1 MASEPPGTT
10 AKGQPRLGEWSRRRE
25 RGSVFLLRV
34 MTFISLRIGRRAG
47 RFFLYFIAAYFF
59 AFAPRSRRPSYA
71 YLNRALGRRATARDW
86 FRQVLTFA
94 STMHDRVYLVNAQYD
109 LFQISIEG
117 ESLVRRY
124 VDTGQGAFL
133 MGAHLGSFE
142 VTRAI
147 GHARPGLRV
156 AMAMYEETA
165 NKVNA
170 QLAAVNPA
178 AKLDIVYLG
187 RIDAMLRIHSYLD
200 EGAFV
205 GVLGDRTFGSD
216 EGQVVDFLGAPAK
229 LPTSAMRAAAAM
241 RRPVV
246 FMAGLYR
253 GGNRYHVVFEELADF
268 STIPR
273 AGRAAAVEAATLRYA
288 SLLEKYCRSDPYN
301 WFNFYDFWAGV
312 Q

>member
-1 MASEPPGTT
+1 MASERAGSTVK
-10 AKGQPRLGEWSRRRE
+10 AQSRLGEWSTRRE
-25 RGSVFLLRV
+25 RGSPLLLRV
-34 MTFISLRIGRRAG
+34 MAFISLRIGRRAG

-59 AFAPRSRRPSYA
+59 AFAPRSRRQSYA
-71 YLNRALGRRATARDW
+71 YLTRALGRKATARDW

-94 STMHDRVYLVNAQYD
+94 STIHDRLYLVNAQYD
-109 LFQISIEG
+109 VFRISIEG
-117 ESLVRRY
+117 EPLVRRY

-142 VTRAI
+142 VTRAV
-147 GHARPGLRV
+147 GHMHPGLRV
-156 AMAMYEETA
+156 VMAMYEETA

-170 QLAAVNPA
+170 QLAAINPA
-178 AKLDIVYLG
+178 AKVDIVYLG
-187 RIDAMLRIHSYLD
+187 RMDAMLRIHSYLD
-200 EGAFV
+200 QGAFV

-216 EGQVVDFLGAPAK
+216 EGQVVEFLGAPAK
-229 LPTSAMRAAAAM
+229 LPTSAMRAAAAL

-253 GGNRYHVVFEELADF
+253 GGNRYHIVFEELADF

-273 AGRAAAVEAATLRYA
+273 EARSAAMQAATLRYA
-288 SLLEKYCRSDPYN
+288 ALLEKYCRSDPYN
-301 WFNFYDFWAGV
+301 WFNFYDFWAGA

>member
-1 MASEPPGTT
+1 MASEPAG
-10 AKGQPRLGEWSRRRE
+10 AAGKAQPRLTEWSTRRE
-25 RGSVFLLRV
+25 RGSVFLLRI

-59 AFAPRSRRPSYA
+59 AFAPRSRRQSYN
-71 YLNRALGRRATARDW
+71 YLSRALGRKATARDW

-94 STMHDRVYLVNAQYD
+94 STIHDRVYLVNAQYD
-109 LFQISIEG
+109 LLQICVEG
-117 ESLVRRY
+117 EALVQRY
-124 VDTGQGAFL
+124 VNTGQGAFL

-142 VTRAI
+142 VTRAV
-147 GHARPGLRV
+147 GQRHPGLRV

-165 NKVNA
+165 NKINA
-170 QLAAVNPA
+170 QLAAINPA

-187 RIDAMLRIHSYLD
+187 RVDAMLRIHSYLD

-229 LPTSAMRAAAAM
+229 LPTSAMRAAAAL

-253 GGNRYHVVFEELADF
+253 GGNRYQVVFEELADF
-268 STIPR
+268 SSIPPG
-273 AGRAAAVEAATLRYA
+273 GRPAAVHAATLRYA

-301 WFNFYDFWAGV
+301 WFNFYDFWAGA

>member
-1 MASEPPGTT
+1 MPSEPSGITM
-10 AKGQPRLGEWSRRRE
+10 KGQPRLGEWSREPE
-25 RGSVFLLRV
+25 RGSALLLRA

-47 RFFLYFIAAYFF
+47 RFFLYLIAAYFF

-94 STMHDRVYLVNAQYD
+94 STIHDRVYLVNAQYD